1 MELQKLINRAMDL
14 RGQYEKKETEL
25 YGSPATD
32 EDIAQGFSGDV
43 NNLIKL
49 IMAERGKR
57 TIANSKYA
65 PRVVGDRGSLH
76 PSLAWGLC
84 WCSAA
89 DSRLHIL
96 FRGDATRGRNRSYG
110 SYKTCHK
117 K

>member
-14 RGQYEKKETEL
+14 RGQYEKKEMEL

-57 TIANSKYA
+57 SIANSREKLESQLA
-65 PRVVGDRGSLH
+65 HCLWSVIVLAKMHNIDLAQSFMETMDRLENH
-76 PSLAWGLC
+76 LLETQ
-84 WCSAA
+84 
-89 DSRLHIL
+89 D
-96 FRGDATRGRNRSYG
+96 
-110 SYKTCHK
+110 
-117 K
+117 